1 MRRISGGSRA
11 MKALMLYAAV
21 GGGAFMVVA
30 ALVPLF
36 RWLALRLDVVD
47 KPASVRKVHSREV
60 PYLGGLPF
68 FIAFLCLIL
77 GLEFFAPRYAQPE
90 FYPMAVFG
98 FLVMLLG
105 VFDDICDLSSKIKL
119 PLELLLCGALYFF
132 GFGSTIIMRPFGG
145 ALYIGG
151 FAIVIT
157 ALWIAGVMNA
167 VNFSDGLDGL
177 AAGLVC
183 ICSLSIFAVAFQG
196 NRVSSCI
203 LMAFL
208 TGATLAF
215 LCYNF
220 HPASV
225 FMGDAGALFLGFIL
239 GSSTLIEQ
247 QKGVAVIA
255 LTIPMMVM
263 AVPLADTALSFLR
276 RLRRASQGG
285 FFEADRNHLHHRL
298 LALGLSQRQAVLSLY
313 YISAC
318 MGLLAFILSG
328 VSSIYRFF
336 ILALA
341 AGIILFGV
349 LVLQYL
355 ESVARRGRE

>member
-1 MRRISGGSRA
+1 MNPP
-11 MKALMLYAAV
+11 LVLYVAV
-21 GGGAFMVVA
+21 GAGTFLIVL
-30 ALVPLF
+30 ALVPLW
-36 RWLALRLDVVD
+36 RRLALLLDIQD
-47 KPASVRKVHSREV
+47 RPASGRKVHARAI

-77 GLEFFAPRYAQPE
+77 GIEFFAPQYTQPE

-98 FLVMLLG
+98 FIVVLLG
-105 VFDDICDLSSKIKL
+105 VFDDIRDLSSKVKL
-119 PLELLLCGALYFF
+119 PLELLLCGGLYFW
-132 GFGSTIIMRPFGG
+132 GFGSDIIMQPMGG

-151 FAIVIT
+151 FAIIIT
-157 ALWIAGVMNA
+157 ALWVAGIMNA

-183 ICSLSIFAVAFQG
+183 ICAASIFAIAFQG
-196 NRVSSCI
+196 GRVGSCL
-203 LMAFL
+203 LMVFL
-208 TGATLAF
+208 IGATLAF

-239 GSSTLIEQ
+239 GASTLLEQ

-276 RLRRASQGG
+276 RMRRASEGR
-285 FFEADRNHLHHRL
+285 FFEPDRSHLHHRL
-298 LALGLSQRQAVLSLY
+298 LDLGLTQRQAVLALY

-328 VSSIYRFF
+328 VSSIYRF
-336 ILALA
+336 LTLLLA
-341 AGIILFGV
+341 AAIILFGV
-349 LVLQYL
+349 LALRFM
-355 ESVARRGRE
+355 ESLGRKRG

>member
-1 MRRISGGSRA
+1 MNHP
-11 MKALMLYAAV
+11 LLLYAAV
-21 GGGAFMVVA
+21 CVGAFIIVL
-30 ALVPLF
+30 ALVPPW
-36 RWLALRLDVVD
+36 RRMALRLDIQD
-47 KPASVRKVHSREV
+47 RPASGRKVHSRAI
-60 PYLGGLPF
+60 PYLGGIPF
-68 FIAFLCLIL
+68 FIAFLCMVL
-77 GLEFFAPRYAQPE
+77 GIEVFAPQYTQPA

-98 FLVMLLG
+98 FLVVLLG

-119 PLELLLCGALYFF
+119 PLELVLCGGLYFW
-132 GFGSTIIMRPFGG
+132 GFGTDIIMQPLGG

-157 ALWIAGVMNA
+157 ALWVAGVMNA

-183 ICSLSIFAVAFQG
+183 ICAAAIFAVAFQG
-196 NRVSSCI
+196 GRIGSCL

-208 TGATLAF
+208 IGVTLAF

-239 GSSTLIEQ
+239 GASTLLEQ

-276 RLRRASQGG
+276 RLHRASEGR
-285 FFEADRNHLHHRL
+285 FFEPDRSHLHHRL
-298 LALGLSQRQAVLSLY
+298 LDLGLTQRQVVLSLY

-328 VSSIYRFF
+328 VSSIYRF
-336 ILALA
+336 LTLVLA
-341 AGIILFGV
+341 AAIILFGV
-349 LVLQYL
+349 LALRYM
-355 ESVARRGRE
+355 ESLGRHNKN